1 LNLLRFNPS
10 KIYYTLEC
18 NIRITSLK
26 ELMDINSKCSPYYVG
41 RIVLVLAVLSMLIL
55 PVWAQIEGKVS
66 DIPPEVTKY
75 ARDWPLPNRDYNNSR
90 ATMDSTINSGN
101 VKNLGL
107 GWSFKIPGI
116 GRYGGAASSPLIIG
130 NTVYFQDLKGNI
142 FALDLK
148 TGDTIWQK
156 IYNSSAVEGPN
167 GPAVGWGKVFAARDA
182 YNIVALNATTG
193 KELWTNQ
200 SALSPVN
207 TTGIDI
213 QPSVYGGMV
222 YISTVPGTS
231 DIFYAAGGRGIL
243 YALNQDTGKVAWS
256 FETVPKDLWGHPEV
270 NSGGG
275 SWYTPSVD
283 TKTGII
289 FWAIANAA
297 PFPGTKDWPS
307 GSSRPGPNLYT
318 DTMMALNHS
327 TGDMVWYKQVYRHD
341 LFDYDLQIAPILTSA
356 NISGVQGD
364 IVLGAGKMGKV
375 YAFNRSTGDLL
386 WQIPVGI
393 HNENSELS
401 VLPPGVTRTMPAVI
415 GGVETPMAYSDGVL
429 YVPVIDMWTDWT
441 PTERTAIE
449 SFDDGDGELVA
460 IDVDTGKIL
469 WYNKLDSINIGAA
482 TVVNDLVFTAT
493 YDGYIYAF
501 KKDTGK
507 RLWKYRAP
515 AGINGWPAVAGD
527 MIIWPAG
534 IIGTPSLIALKLNA
548 EAGAPQAMITSP
560 ENGSLVNT
568 SSVTVTTWV
577 NNFNL
582 INESGRANAQGEG
595 RIIYYMD
602 TAVPMPE
609 GKPAVS
615 ATGSYEV
622 SGSESYTW
630 KNVTAGMHNFSVQLV
645 NNDLTPLNRTIED
658 TVWVMAQNMAP

>member
-1 LNLLRFNPS
+1 MN
-10 KIYYTLEC
+10 
-18 NIRITSLK
+18 
-26 ELMDINSKCSPYYVG
+26 INSNYSPYYIG
-41 RIVLVLAVLSMLIL
+41 RIALVLAVLSMLVL
-55 PVWAQIEGKVS
+55 PVWAQAGGKVS
-66 DIPPEVTKY
+66 DVPPEVTKY
-75 ARDWPLPNRDYNNSR
+75 AKDWPLPNRDYNNSR
-90 ATMDSTINSGN
+90 TTTDSTINSGN

-116 GRYGGAASSPLIIG
+116 STYGGAASNPIIMG

-148 TGDTIWQK
+148 TGDAIWQK

-167 GPAVGWGKVFAARDA
+167 GPAVGWGKVFAAKDA
-182 YNIVALNATTG
+182 YSMVALNATTG
-193 KELWTNQ
+193 KELWVNQ

-222 YISTVPGTS
+222 YISTVPGTG
-231 DIFYAAGGRGIL
+231 DIFYAAGGRGII

-275 SWYTPSVD
+275 SWYTPSID
-283 TKTGII
+283 IKTGTM
-289 FWAIANAA
+289 FWAIANPA

-307 GSSRPGPNLYT
+307 GTSRLGPNLYT

-327 TGDMVWYKQVYRHD
+327 TGKMVWYKQVYRHD
-341 LFDYDLQIAPILTSA
+341 LFDYDLQIAPILASA
-356 NISGVQGD
+356 NISGIQGD

-375 YAFNRSTGDLL
+375 YAFNRSTGELL

-393 HNENSELS
+393 HNENSELNQ
-401 VLPPGVTRTMPAVI
+401 LPPGVTRVMPAVI

-429 YVPVIDMWTDWT
+429 YVPVIDMWTDWS
-441 PTERTAIE
+441 PTAFTAIQPFSE
-449 SFDDGDGELVA
+449 GNGELVA
-460 IDVDTGKIL
+460 IDVNLGKVL
-469 WYNKLDSINIGAA
+469 WYAKFDSINIGAA

-501 KKDTGK
+501 KKDTGE
-507 RLWKYRAP
+507 RVWKYRAP
-515 AGINGWPAVAGD
+515 AGINGWPAMAGD
-527 MIIWPAG
+527 TIIWPAG
-534 IIGTPSLIALKLNA
+534 IIGTPTLIALKLNA
-548 EAGAPQAMITSP
+548 EGGAPQAMITSP

-568 SSVTVTTWV
+568 GNVTVNAWV

-582 INESGRANAQGEG
+582 TSESGKANVQGEG

-609 GKPAVS
+609 GNPAV
-615 ATGSYEV
+615 TVIGSYDV
-622 SGSESYTW
+622 SGNESYTW
-630 KNVTAGMHNFSVQLV
+630 KNVTAGLHNFSVQLV
-645 NNDLTPLNRTIED
+645 NNDLTPLNRSIADTI
-658 TVWVMAQNMAP
+658 WVTAQNMTS